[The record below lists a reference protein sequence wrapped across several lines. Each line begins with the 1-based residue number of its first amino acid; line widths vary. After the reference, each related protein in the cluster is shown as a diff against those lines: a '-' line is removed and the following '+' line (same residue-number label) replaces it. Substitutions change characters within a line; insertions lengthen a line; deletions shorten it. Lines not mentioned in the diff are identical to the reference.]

1 MDFSTGCG
9 KLWKIFTFDYHFRKK
24 ICYNIFFTK
33 SVRFLFNIWLFL
45 SIFFTGVASRFHS
58 DFYGYNRYKIIFWAK
73 TEHPFFVRFL
83 AHITNEII
91 FCGFL
96 SNNMIYM
103 SIRMTHLMLRFW
115 RIWRFWGKNDSDF
128 FWFFWQDMFWYVK
141 WAFWVQISW
150 FLYKSAVGI
159 KKPTNRLWDFRDS
172 ECCLFNR
179 GNIRLVIYFELSIWF
194 YCVKYITRWIIFSK
208 SFPRLW

>member
-1 MDFSTGCG
+1 MWWLFGVWKSLTGVGWFLSVKFDTLCHNKVKNRSWQIKIYHPWYMDFSTGCG

-103 SIRMTHLMLRFW
+103 SIRTTHLMLRFW

-128 FWFFWQDMFWYVK
+128 SGFFLANMFWYGK
-141 WAFWVQISW
+141 WAF
-150 FLYKSAVGI
+150 
-159 KKPTNRLWDFRDS
+159 
-172 ECCLFNR
+172 
-179 GNIRLVIYFELSIWF
+179 
-194 YCVKYITRWIIFSK
+194 
-208 SFPRLW
+208 